1 MKRPFP
7 QILTVVLAGMLLLA
21 ACNFPMLNPANSDP
35 GAIYTAAAETAI
47 ANATLLSQPRPTI
60 TFLFTPLPSLTLSPP
75 PAVTPSLTPAPG
87 GAGTAVP
94 SATTDS
100 ASGSACDQARFVR
113 DVTVPDG
120 TDFSPGERF
129 TKTWRL
135 ENTGTCT
142 WTSGYALVF
151 VDGDRLEAPAE
162 QPLIS
167 QEVAPGEEVDVSV
180 DLVTPAEPGRYQA
193 DFELQNAS
201 GQNFGLGENRD
212 KTFWARIDVV
222 VPTGI
227 GLDMLARASS
237 ADWFADAGG
246 GEDLLSFNGNPDAP
260 EGFAGIIERVV
271 QEDGRT
277 SSKILA
283 TYPPEGGGEV
293 YGEFPSY
300 TVQSGDH
307 FLGRLGFLANSDGT
321 CGPGEVEF
329 RLLALDGSETR
340 TLGTWAKSCDGRL
353 LPVDVDLSALR
364 GRTIQFILELDSRGS
379 SDGDR
384 AFWSSARI
392 ER

>member
-1 MKRPFP
+1 MKRMFLR
-7 QILTVVLAGMLLLA
+7 ILMLMLVGMLLA

-60 TFLFTPLPSLTLSPP
+60 TFIYTPLPSLTPSPP
-75 PAVTPSLTPAPG
+75 PVVTAATSSPG
-87 GAGTAVP
+87 NAGTAVP
-94 SATTDS
+94 SATSGATTGSDCDS
-100 ASGSACDQARFVR
+100 ARFVR

-120 TDFSPGERF
+120 TDFAPGAHF

-142 WTSGYALVF
+142 WTSGYAVVF
-151 VDGDRLEAPAE
+151 ADGDRLDAPAE
-162 QPLIS
+162 QPLS
-167 QEVAPGEEVDVSV
+167 NAEVAPGEEVEISV
-180 DLVTPAEPGRYQA
+180 DLVAPAEPGSYQA

-201 GQNFGLGENRD
+201 GQIFGLGETGD

-222 VPTGI
+222 VASGI
-227 GLDMLARASS
+227 DFDMLAQASS
-237 ADWFADAGG
+237 ADWFVNDGS
-246 GEDLLSFNGNPDAP
+246 GEELLDFNGDPDAP
-260 EGFAGIIERVV
+260 EGFAGIVERVV

-283 TYPPEGGGEV
+283 TFPPEGGGEL
-293 YGEFPSY
+293 YGEFPDY
-300 TVQSGDH
+300 VVQSGDH
-307 FLGRLGFLANSDGT
+307 FLGRLGFLANPDGS

-329 RLLALDGSETR
+329 RLLALDDGDTRELGSWEKT
-340 TLGTWAKSCDGRL
+340 CNGRL
-353 LPVDVDLSALR
+353 QPVDVNLSALR
-364 GRTIQFILELDSRGS
+364 GRTVQFVLEVDSQGS
-379 SDGDR
+379 SDGDM